1 MHFWQLKRFWKEQRL
16 CETDVEYHSFSEIAT
31 IPAVP
36 VGSRYSTEAR
46 MVVEEMIKYREE
58 FHSIRCLGSDDQDLG
73 TFWMRKT
80 KKPVLS
86 VLLVRRANGSLQLV
100 RGTNMEVSMPTGS
113 LCAERNAI
121 GSALGQGLRLRRK
134 DIIGVAVLGTSLK
147 EDTVMTPMESRP
159 ITPSESPVPGSPARS
174 RDNSMFDLPSPD
186 PWTELGPPSSPLPP
200 RQESRSNSVSSQQS
214 GEDATGG
221 ANRDRS
227 TSVGSQDG
235 ISLPGNIETDLGPT
249 KQSNLTPSPSR
260 VVYRSMRSMHTQGRT
275 ASSKKTVIATGDNS
289 SPQAAVNLLGHQ
301 GTGRK
306 SELSRGRVVKTIVVN
321 PGDRNPLR
329 PCGACSEWL
338 KKIAEVNP
346 KFFVI
351 TFTDEACSGIYIEEI
366 DSSE

>member
-1 MHFWQLKRFWKEQRL
+1 
-16 CETDVEYHSFSEIAT
+16 
-31 IPAVP
+31 
-36 VGSRYSTEAR
+36 

-58 FHSIRCLGSDDQDLG
+58 FHTIRCLGSDDQDLG

-147 EDTVMTPMESRP
+147 EDIVMSPMESPP

-174 RDNSMFDLPSPD
+174 RDNSVIDSPSPD

-200 RQESRSNSVSSQQS
+200 QQEGLLSNSVTSQQS

-235 ISLPGNIETDLGPT
+235 MGVSFPDNIDTDLGIA

-275 ASSKKTVIATGDNS
+275 SGSKKTVMAVGDNG
-289 SPQAAVNLLGHQ
+289 SPQAAVNLLEHRD
-301 GTGRK
+301 TERK
-306 SELSRGRVVKTIVVN
+306 SKLTRGRVVKTIVVN